1 MLTNYGEYV
10 KIIVLFLGEEFK
22 LKFAKKLAG
31 FLSGAILSMFMFT
44 GTASEPVKD
53 FLEFIDRSYVERTSV
68 CAYDYDYTQQYTEC
82 TTMPPETTQLITT
95 PETIPVYNG
104 LNYKVRWGQDGGYA
118 EIVEYSSYNNSPYKG
133 DIVIPSEIEGYPVK
147 SISGYAFRKTSI
159 TSIEIPDSVTEIG
172 GGAFYGCVS
181 LKSVRL
187 PEALTEMPSAYIYN
201 YYNSSVYGGFFE
213 GCSSLESI
221 VIPNSVESLG
231 AKCFYGCSSLKSITL
246 PESITEIPS
255 YTFEKHDDNGEVI
268 GKETYGLFQG
278 CTGLEAMEIPDS
290 VTKIGERA
298 FMGCSGLGFV
308 KLPNGVTQIGN
319 GAFSDCYKLESI
331 IIPHSVTEIGEN
343 AFRGCK
349 GLESA
354 VLSENLMEISDGT
367 FSGCT
372 SLRNIVL
379 PSSITKVGAYAFSD
393 CSSLESMDLPD
404 NLTSIGVGAF
414 NGCYYFREIN
424 IPDSVVSIGDSA
436 FYGCSNVQ
444 RLTLGKNVE
453 SIGASAFEN
462 TMRFNVKCLEIP
474 DSVIT
479 IGNNAFKNTNIESVK
494 MGNSVSVIG
503 DSAFSECSA
512 LSEITLPE
520 SVQSIGKEAFYKCTS
535 LEEISIE
542 NPQCEIYDSAL
553 TLRYTAVI
561 YGAEGSTAEAYADK
575 YIRTFMTLGSEIVF
589 GDVNLDGKIDLQDLV
604 CAAKYMADPDAYG
617 LSDRAYK
624 CADMIRDGQ
633 VTNADVV
640 ALIKLVSEN

>member
-1 MLTNYGEYV
+1 M
-10 KIIVLFLGEEFK
+10 KC
-22 LKFAKKLAG
+22 AKKLAG
-31 FLSGAILSMFMFT
+31 FLSAAILSMFMFT
-44 GTASEPVKD
+44 GTASETVKD

-104 LNYKVRWGQDGGYA
+104 LNYKVRWGQDGPYA
-118 EIVEYSSYNNSPYKG
+118 EIVEYSSYNNSPYEG

-172 GGAFYGCVS
+172 NYAFC
-181 LKSVRL
+181 
-187 PEALTEMPSAYIYN
+187 E
-201 YYNSSVYGGFFE
+201 
-213 GCSSLESI
+213 CSRLESI
-221 VIPNSVESLG
+221 IIPNSVS
-231 AKCFYGCSSLKSITL
+231 
-246 PESITEIPS
+246 
-255 YTFEKHDDNGEVI
+255 
-268 GKETYGLFQG
+268 
-278 CTGLEAMEIPDS
+278 
-290 VTKIGERA
+290 KIGEGT
-298 FMGCSGLGFV
+298 FKLCSSLGFV

-319 GAFSDCYKLESI
+319 GAFIGCYKLESI

-343 AFRGCK
+343 AFGGCK

-379 PSSITKVGAYAFSD
+379 PSSITKVGAHAFSD

-479 IGNNAFKNTNIESVK
+479 IGNHAFKNTNIESVK